1 MFNLLNKWF
10 HLDENG
16 TTPIKELVAG
26 LTTFAAMAY
35 IIVVNPATLTGFGEP
50 GAMFIATIM
59 ASALSTALLGLIDE
73 NVNVKGYDSA
83 DRVVGKGAAFLYI
96 ILGVARV
103 HACVISRCALN
114 TLGQSGIEVTYDILV
129 DRIENRDKTGFCPIE
144 EAVLSIDTPSL
155 ALIAIKNRL
164 KELKS

>member
-1 MFNLLNKWF
+1 MNKA
-10 HLDENG
+10 
-16 TTPIKELVAG
+16 KELLKDG
-26 LTTFAAMAY
+26 
-35 IIVVNPATLTGFGEP
+35 ITLSLCDGNITYTSNKRGV
-50 GAMFIATIM
+50 
-59 ASALSTALLGLIDE
+59 SALLGLIDE

-114 TLGQSGIEVTYDILV
+114 TLGRSGIEVTYDILV

-144 EAVLSIDTPSL
+144 ETVLSIDTPSL

>member
-1 MFNLLNKWF
+1 MNKA
-10 HLDENG
+10 
-16 TTPIKELVAG
+16 KELLKDG
-26 LTTFAAMAY
+26 
-35 IIVVNPATLTGFGEP
+35 ITLSLCDGNITYTSNKRGV
-50 GAMFIATIM
+50 
-59 ASALSTALLGLIDE
+59 SALLGLIDE

-114 TLGQSGIEVTYDILV
+114 TLGRSGIEVTYDILV